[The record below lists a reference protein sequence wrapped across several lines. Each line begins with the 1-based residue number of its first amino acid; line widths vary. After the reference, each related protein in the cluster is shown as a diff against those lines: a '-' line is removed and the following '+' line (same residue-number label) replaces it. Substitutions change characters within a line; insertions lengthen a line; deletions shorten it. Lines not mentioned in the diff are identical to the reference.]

1 MCGNTAPTGTMIT
14 KPKSKLILRVLPQET
29 TTSSV
34 VEAGIP
40 AAIAAVSPTVRTTPS
55 SLLLQTLVSVW
66 WKNKPPLPSY
76 QDGIWDTFFALNLKL
91 TIRLRHGSYRNV
103 DCFIGDEQVSEFRFR
118 KALESFVL
126 PPLTSEEK
134 QYIEAE
140 QQRLDA
146 IMREDSMKA
155 SRRKYRRQEVD
166 TRQLSLNFV
175 A

>member
-55 SLLLQTLVSVW
+55 SLLLPTSVSVW
-66 WKNKPPLPSY
+66 WKNKPLPFS
-76 QDGIWDTFFALNLKL
+76 QEGRWGTFFALNLKL
-91 TIRLRHGSYRNV
+91 TIRLRHGSYQNV
-103 DCFIGDEQVSEFRFR
+103 DCFIGDEQVSEYRFR

-126 PPLTSEEK
+126 PSLTSEEK
-134 QYIEAE
+134 QHIEAE

-146 IMREDSMKA
+146 VLREVKIKA
-155 SRRKYRRQEVD
+155 SRRKSRSQEVNI
-166 TRQLSLNFV
+166 RQLSFNF
-175 A
+175 AI

>member
-1 MCGNTAPTGTMIT
+1 M
-14 KPKSKLILRVLPQET
+14 
-29 TTSSV
+29 
-34 VEAGIP
+34 
-40 AAIAAVSPTVRTTPS
+40 
-55 SLLLQTLVSVW
+55 
-66 WKNKPPLPSY
+66 
-76 QDGIWDTFFALNLKL
+76 NLKL

-146 IMREDSMKA
+146 IMRIKA

-166 TRQLSLNFV
+166 TRQLSFNFAV
-175 A
+175 